1 MKKVVEIYE
10 KRQKRRQW
18 IGLFERGARRP
29 VIEERYAEVEVWE
42 RLCCKSF
49 EEDIDDHIGIEEIR
63 VELVELQ
70 DSQVSK
76 AVILLAANLVVEVI
90 LENTDI

>member
-1 MKKVVEIYE
+1 VKKVVEIYE

-18 IGLFERGARRP
+18 IGLFERGTRRP

-63 VELVELQ
+63 VELVAATKVSILSYQDEYVELTA
-70 DSQVSK
+70 SG
-76 AVILLAANLVVEVI
+76 
-90 LENTDI
+90 